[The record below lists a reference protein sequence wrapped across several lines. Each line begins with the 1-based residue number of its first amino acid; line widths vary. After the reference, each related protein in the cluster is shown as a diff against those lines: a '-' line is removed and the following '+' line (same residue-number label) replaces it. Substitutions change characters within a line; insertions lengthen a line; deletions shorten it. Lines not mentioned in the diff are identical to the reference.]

1 MTLNYIFETTVC
13 WSFFYL
19 LYVLWLRKET
29 FFHANRA
36 YLIGTLFLGLLIPT
50 IDFIPTQ
57 QPIVIQDVTVYLN
70 EITVLAEGNPK
81 PDAPFQISELPMLIY
96 WLGVAVCLL
105 RFFMGMGGILC
116 LFIGSEIIRK
126 ENHILVRTAREHAP
140 FSFLNFFFM
149 YKKMNLNEAEWQ
161 QITRHEEA
169 HIRGVHTLDVLL
181 VEVLA
186 IVFWFNPLIY
196 LYKHAVRNV
205 HEYLAD
211 AAVIKTVPMV
221 HYGRFLVRLALPGFR
236 MANNFNHSQLKKR
249 IIMMTKM
256 QSSKFALAKYILF
269 IPLTLLMLIIFSCK
283 EDIQNIAIK
292 DATNDLQVS
301 LLYTPDLEFF
311 GEFNNAP
318 ENRTETSE
326 KGNVLYAAENRTTAS
341 LEEFEQEMKIEYA
354 KLTDSAEQEAFKQ
367 TFIEEL
373 GKRLNIENLL
383 VAFTIPNEDISDKN
397 TLYTIVDEMPRFP
410 GCEHETNSDERKKC
424 AEKQMLQ
431 HIYSNVVYPAEA
443 KKTGKEGMVV
453 VSFVVEAD
461 GQITN
466 LEILRSVGY
475 GTDEE
480 VIRIVENM
488 PNWTPGIHHGEAVR
502 VKYNLPV
509 RFKLEG

>member
-1 MTLNYIFETTVC
+1 
-13 WSFFYL
+13 
-19 LYVLWLRKET
+19 
-29 FFHANRA
+29 
-36 YLIGTLFLGLLIPT
+36 
-50 IDFIPTQ
+50 
-57 QPIVIQDVTVYLN
+57 
-70 EITVLAEGNPK
+70 
-81 PDAPFQISELPMLIY
+81 
-96 WLGVAVCLL
+96 
-105 RFFMGMGGILC
+105 
-116 LFIGSEIIRK
+116 
-126 ENHILVRTAREHAP
+126 
-140 FSFLNFFFM
+140 
-149 YKKMNLNEAEWQ
+149 
-161 QITRHEEA
+161 
-169 HIRGVHTLDVLL
+169 
-181 VEVLA
+181 
-186 IVFWFNPLIY
+186 
-196 LYKHAVRNV
+196 
-205 HEYLAD
+205 
-211 AAVIKTVPMV
+211 
-221 HYGRFLVRLALPGFR
+221 
-236 MANNFNHSQLKKR
+236 
-249 IIMMTKM
+249 MMTKT

-269 IPLTLLMLIIFSCK
+269 IPLAILMLIIFSCK